1 MTVSANAKRRG
12 FVLSVLAMASAV
24 VGMLIGA
31 LVLGGWWL
39 ENSMLMRVLPGM
51 VAMNPLTAVCLVVA
65 AVSLALQIREN
76 NRPAVKWPARALAF
90 LVLGIGLA
98 KLACYGTGWNFAIDP
113 LSRSEPGVVGEIAT
127 HTALCLVFLGAS
139 LLFFDR
145 TTKSGIRPA
154 EILSM
159 TVAFVAMLTL
169 ATYVYQIHRP
179 GDGAKIIPMALNTAA
194 VLLILALGV
203 VFARPRC
210 GLMAMANGD
219 GPGGWLVLRMSFAI
233 VVVFFVVGGLLR
245 IGEAL
250 GLDETG
256 PAVAICTVVSFGIY
270 GIFLLE
276 SASSLHRMDVVR
288 RCHEAEILQLN
299 SELRLQKDRLE
310 WLNQELEL
318 FADSVSHDLRAP
330 LRGIC
335 GFTRALEQHA
345 GGSLDSTGL
354 GYLKRVR
361 AAAGRMGKLIDD
373 LLELSRTTRAE
384 MAVNPVDLSALAS
397 SLVAGYRQAEP
408 ERVVEVVIEPG
419 IQVVGD
425 RALLRVLLDNLIA
438 NAWKYSSKTA
448 AAVIEVG
455 AAEAPDGRVRCFVRD
470 NGVGFDNRYA
480 GKLFGAFQRLHSP
493 AEFPGTGI
501 GLVTVQRIIHRHGGE
516 VTARGEINHG
526 ATFEF
531 TLDAMPHPLET

>member
-1 MTVSANAKRRG
+1 MTGTANAERRG
-12 FVLSVLAMASAV
+12 LALAALATAAAYG
-24 VGMLIGA
+24 GMLIA
-31 LVLGGWWL
+31 LLVLVGWWS
-39 ENSMLMRVLPGM
+39 ENSVLMRVRSGM
-51 VAMNPLTAVCLVVA
+51 TAMNPLTAVCLILA
-65 AVSLALQIREN
+65 GISLALQIREAK
-76 NRPAVKWPARALAF
+76 PVAVRRVARGMAVLV
-90 LVLGIGLA
+90 LVLGLG
-98 KLACYGTGWNFAIDP
+98 KLACYGLGWSFPLDP
-113 LSRSEPGVVGEIAT
+113 LGWDEPGMVGEMAT
-127 HTALCLVFLGAS
+127 KTALCLVFLGTS

-145 TTKSGIRPA
+145 TTSSGRRPA
-154 EILSM
+154 EIM
-159 TVAFVAMLTL
+159 AIVVAFIAILTL
-169 ATYVYQIHRP
+169 AIYAYQIHRP
-179 GDGAKIIPMALNTAA
+179 GVGAKIIPMALNTAVA
-194 VLLILALGV
+194 VLMLALGV
-203 VFARPRC
+203 VFARPRG
-210 GLMAMANGD
+210 GLMAVALGD
-219 GPGGWLVLRMSFAI
+219 GPGGGLVLRMSLAM

-250 GLDETG
+250 GMDETG
-256 PAVAICTVVSFGIY
+256 PSVAIYTVVSFGIY

-276 SASSLHRMDVVR
+276 SARSLHRMDVVR
-288 RCHEAEILQLN
+288 RRHEAEILQLN
-299 SELRLQKDRLE
+299 TELRVQKDRLE

-335 GFTRALEQHA
+335 GFTRALEHHA
-345 GGSLDSTGL
+345 GGSLDPTGL

-384 MAVNPVDLSALAS
+384 MTLNPVDLSALATG
-397 SLVAGYRQAEP
+397 LVAGYRQADP

-419 IQVVGD
+419 IRVAGD

-438 NAWKYSSKTA
+438 NAWKFSSKTA

-455 AAEAPDGRVRCFVRD
+455 SAVAPDGRVRCFVRD
-470 NGVGFDNRYA
+470 NGVGFDNRHA

-493 AEFPGTGI
+493 ADFPGTGI

-516 VTARGEINHG
+516 VTAKGEINHG

-531 TLDAMPHPLET
+531 TLDAMPQPSET